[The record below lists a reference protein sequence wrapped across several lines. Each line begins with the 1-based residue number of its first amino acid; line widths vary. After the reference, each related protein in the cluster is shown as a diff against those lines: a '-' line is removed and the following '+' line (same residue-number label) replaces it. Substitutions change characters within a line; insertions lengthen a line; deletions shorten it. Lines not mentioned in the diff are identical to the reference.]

1 MQRRIVPDIVK
12 EQSLHALP
20 LASTALD
27 AAKMMAHRDVGAIL
41 VVERDGRLAG
51 IITERD
57 ITRRIVANGLD
68 PKKTP
73 VTDVMTHNPVH
84 PFAG

>member
-27 AAKMMAHRDVGAIL
+27 AAKMMANRDVGAIL

-57 ITRRIVANGLD
+57 FTRGSSPMGTIRR
-68 PKKTP
+68 KTARHQ
-73 VTDVMTHNPVH
+73 TS
-84 PFAG
+84 